1 MLASNMSRK
10 ILAVFVLLSGISLAD
25 IVNISPT
32 SIDFGAQP
40 IGAATSRIVTL
51 ANPTKKLLT
60 ISSITVAGDFAS
72 TSDTC
77 NGNLS
82 PGQQCAITITFQPT
96 ALGIR
101 TAILS
106 VNDDA
111 NNTPQKVKLT
121 GSGSPAII
129 QSISISPFS
138 ATLKRGQAQQFTALG
153 RYTDGTTQDITA
165 LATWSTNA
173 PSVATVSTTGFVAAI
188 GAGGAMINAA
198 YASVAANSAVTV
210 PVPVLTG
217 MVVLPTSQFGSPG
230 VPQQFTATALYDN
243 GLSKE
248 DATNWANWQ
257 TSDPTNCQIGA
268 TGLATCSLLE
278 NVSVFVIP
286 PAPVSTNFRGT
297 LNVAIQE
304 LFHGLNNA
312 RYSHTATYFSFT
324 GVLIAGGGSD
334 AAPNGQAS
342 AEIYNPL
349 DGSFTTTGS
358 MAVPR
363 VGHTATLLGIQGTP
377 VLIAGGDVSGTAE
390 LYDPASGTFSSA
402 GALSVPRQGHTT
414 TEFGSGFLLAGGN
427 TATAEIYDQ
436 YTGVFTPTGSM
447 TVARQNHTGTWISN
461 GRVLIAGGTSASG
474 ILASA
479 EVFDSAAG
487 TFSPVASMA
496 HARTN
501 HTALRLND
509 GRVFIAGGT
518 DGTASLSSTEIFDPA
533 TNTFSPGPSM
543 SVARAFHTATLL
555 PDGTVFIAGGINQS
569 SSSLTSAEIID
580 ISSGR
585 IFSTG
590 NLATANSTGARF
602 AHTATLLGKQ
612 VLITGGYPGSA
623 ATKIAELYIM
633 PF

>member
-10 ILAVFVLLSGISLAD
+10 LFAIYALLSGILSAD
-25 IVNISPT
+25 TVNISPA
-32 SIDFGAQP
+32 SVNFGAQP
-40 IGAATSRIVTL
+40 LGTTTSQNVTL
-51 ANPTKKLLT
+51 SNSTKKLLS
-60 ISSITVAGDFAS
+60 ISNIAVAGDFAS
-72 TSDTC
+72 PSNTC
-77 NGNLS
+77 GGSLL
-82 PGQQCAITITFQPT
+82 PGEQCLITITFRPT
-96 ALGIR
+96 ILGAR
-101 TAILS
+101 TAVLS

-121 GSGSPAII
+121 GGGLPAII

-138 ATLKRGQAQQFTALG
+138 ATLKRGQTQQFTALG

-165 LATWSTNA
+165 LATWSTNF

-188 GAGGAMINAA
+188 GAGGAMIKAA

-217 MVVLPTSQFGSPG
+217 MVVLPTWQFGSPG

-257 TSDPTNCQIGA
+257 TSDPSNCQVGA

-278 NVSVFVIP
+278 SVSVFVIP
-286 PAPVSTNFRGT
+286 PAPVSTNFGGT
-297 LNVAIQE
+297 LFVDIQE
-304 LFHGLNNA
+304 LFHGLNSA
-312 RYSHTATYFSFT
+312 RYLHTATFFGT

-334 AAPNGQAS
+334 APPNGQAS
-342 AEIYNPL
+342 AETYNPAI
-349 DGSFTTTGS
+349 GSFTTTGS

-363 VGHTATLLGIQGTP
+363 VGHTATLLQTAGTP
-377 VLIAGGDVSGTAE
+377 VLIAGGDIAGTAE

-402 GALSVPRQGHTT
+402 GNLNVPRQGHTAT
-414 TEFGSGFLLAGGN
+414 YLDSGVLLAGGN
-427 TATAEIYDQ
+427 TATAEIYHPF
-436 YTGVFTPTGSM
+436 TGVFTPTGSM
-447 TVARQNHTGTWISN
+447 AVARQNHTGTWISN
-461 GRVLIAGGTSASG
+461 GRVLIAGGASSSG

-479 EVFDSAAG
+479 EVFDSATG

-496 HARTN
+496 TARTN

-509 GRVFIAGGT
+509 GRVFIAGGS

-533 TNTFSPGPSM
+533 TNTFSPGPNM
-543 SVARAFHTATLL
+543 SVARASHTATLL
-555 PDGTVFIAGGINQS
+555 PDGTVFIAGGTNQS
-569 SSSLTSAEIID
+569 STSLTSAEIIE

-623 ATKIAELYIM
+623 ATKIAELYVI